1 MVPHLLQLYRTPTPD
16 LLVRL
21 GRVRADWRGGGPAP
35 ADGRPRPPVPFV
47 RASEAHEGTIHESW
61 YWSCTMWG

>member
-21 GRVRADWRGGGPAP
+21 GRVRADWRGGGRRRLLPFWKI
-35 ADGRPRPPVPFV
+35 GRLPSSLPTHMFGDPERMSQ
-47 RASEAHEGTIHESW
+47 R
-61 YWSCTMWG
+61 